1 MFKIILYY
9 KQSKGGEAVKKFS
22 LLVVF
27 LAVFLTMGTGSLMA
41 QALTIGTVTIK
52 GDVKVT
58 GPGGMVYTGGGE
70 EAPLFPGSAVEV
82 GTGQASVALAG
93 KGTISIA
100 QNSSLAFKGDVPYLE
115 GGTFQVNIL
124 PGKTVAFHTPQG
136 LVEAKAGAEPAN
148 LSVVAQ
154 GDKTRVSLLSGRVT
168 LNAQGPAVVYKV
180 EGGKYV
186 FQGSEYSFAGKG
198 EALMASRGAMAG
210 GAVGVGAGATLA
222 KAGGTMLPLALGLS
236 GVSAAAMLAGAN
248 NTHNHP
254 GPASPYAP

>member
-1 MFKIILYY
+1 MRRLFL
-9 KQSKGGEAVKKFS
+9 STAVV
-22 LLVVF
+22 LLVFTVC
-27 LAVFLTMGTGSLMA
+27 AGSLGA
-41 QALTIGTVTIK
+41 QALTIGTVAIK

-82 GTGQASVALAG
+82 GTGRASVNLAG

-100 QNSSLAFKGDVPYLE
+100 QNSSLAFKGEFPELE
-115 GGTFQVNIL
+115 GGTFQVRIL
-124 PGKTVAFHTPQG
+124 PGKTVSFHTPQG
-136 LVEAKAGAEPAN
+136 LVEARAGEEPAT
-148 LSVVAQ
+148 LSVVVR

-168 LNAQGPAVVYKV
+168 LNAQGSAMVYKV

-186 FQGSEYSFAGKG
+186 LQGSEYSFAGKG
-198 EALMASRGAMAG
+198 EALMASRGAVAG